1 MTTPPDADALEI
13 TAFDLARAL
22 EAGERLQVLDVRAP
36 ARVAAGRVDTVPTHR
51 FHNIVGSRVRARRSL
66 EGTGLDPAVPI
77 AVVCGHGNDSR
88 VVASHLAGLGAQ
100 ARSLTGGMAAWMA
113 LALPRELP
121 APSGVDRLVQF
132 DRIGKG
138 ALGYL
143 LVSDGE
149 ALLIDPPR
157 DASAHLDAVAAAG
170 ATVVAV
176 ADTHIHADYI
186 SGAPALARTLGVPY
200 YLHPA
205 DMVYPYDGTPGRI
218 PFHALHDGDAIQVGR
233 VAVRVRHTPGHTE
246 GSVTY
251 LADGAAFTGDFLLVH
266 AVGRPDLAGKAGQW
280 TPRLWESV
288 AAARTDWPV
297 ATMIY
302 PAHYASEGER
312 RPDRSVGAPFGEL
325 LATNAALRFADR
337 DAFLAWV
344 AAQAA
349 AFPDAYQRIK
359 AVNVGLATAD
369 DRQAEELEVGRNDCA
384 LGGGPWDG

>member
-1 MTTPPDADALEI
+1 MTTPPDAHALEI
-13 TAFDLARAL
+13 TAFELARAL
-22 EAGERLQVLDVRAP
+22 EVGEPLQVLDVRAP
-36 ARVAAGRVDTVPTHR
+36 ARVAAGRVDTVPAHR
-51 FHNIVGSRVRARRSL
+51 FHNIVGSRVRAQRSL
-66 EGTGLDPAVPI
+66 DGTGLDPTVPI

-100 ARSLTGGMAAWMA
+100 ARSLTGGMAAWMT

-138 ALGYL
+138 ALGYV

-157 DASAHLDAVAAAG
+157 DASAHLDVVAAAG
-170 ATVVAV
+170 ARVVAV
-176 ADTHIHADYI
+176 ADTHVHADYI

-200 YLHPA
+200 CLHPA
-205 DMVYPYDGTPGRI
+205 DMVSPYDGTPGRI
-218 PFHALHDGDAIQVGR
+218 PFHALHDEDAIQVGR
-233 VAVRVRHTPGHTE
+233 MGVRVRHTPGHTE

-251 LADGAAFTGDFLLVH
+251 LADGAAFTGDFLLVN

-288 AAARTDWPV
+288 TAARTAWPV

-369 DRQAEELEVGRNDCA
+369 DRQAEELEVGRNECA
-384 LGGGPWDG
+384 LGGGP

>member
-1 MTTPPDADALEI
+1 MWLP
-13 TAFDLARAL
+13 
-22 EAGERLQVLDVRAP
+22 
-36 ARVAAGRVDTVPTHR
+36 
-51 FHNIVGSRVRARRSL
+51 GSRASIY
-66 EGTGLDPAVPI
+66 EIG
-77 AVVCGHGNDSR
+77 S
-88 VVASHLAGLGAQ
+88 SHLAGLGAQ
-100 ARSLTGGMAAWMA
+100 ARSLTGGMAAWMT

-138 ALGYL
+138 ALGYV

-157 DASAHLDAVAAAG
+157 DASAHLDVVAAAG
-170 ATVVAV
+170 ARVVAV
-176 ADTHIHADYI
+176 ADTHVHADYI

-200 YLHPA
+200 CLHPA

-218 PFHALHDGDAIQVGR
+218 PFHALHDEDAIQVGR
-233 VAVRVRHTPGHTE
+233 MGVRVRHTPGHTE

-251 LADGAAFTGDFLLVH
+251 LADGAAFTGDFLLVN

-288 AAARTDWPV
+288 TAARTAWPV

-349 AFPDAYQRIK
+349 AFPDAYQLIK

-369 DRQAEELEVGRNDCA
+369 DRQAEELEVGRNECA
-384 LGGGPWDG
+384 LGGGP